1 LLKRKEMGV
10 EQITNQINQ
19 HLDNINKVA
28 TKNISVPAILLLC
41 AAMNKPGLS
50 TLKSTTNIC
59 VALENLGIPTGDNPD
74 GSPNL
79 IVKAV
84 NAIVDEIYRA
94 IKEDAS
100 VKTAIQ
106 SGAVNIVGVNGAGT
120 NPLPFGSE
128 GTIV

>member
-1 LLKRKEMGV
+1 MGV

-94 IKEDAS
+94 MKEDAS
-100 VKTAIQ
+100 VKTAIRP
-106 SGAVNIVGVNGAGT
+106 GAVNIVGVNGAGT
-120 NPLPFGSE
+120 NPLGFVSE
-128 GTIV
+128 GTVV

>member
-1 LLKRKEMGV
+1 MNI

-28 TKNISVPAILLLC
+28 TKNVPVPAILLLC

-50 TLKSTTNIC
+50 VLKSTTNIC
-59 VALENLGIPTGDNPD
+59 AALESLGIPTGDNPD

-84 NAIVDEIYRA
+84 NAVVSEIYRA
-94 IKEDAS
+94 VKEDMGIQG
-100 VKTAIQ
+100 AIPPG
-106 SGAVNIVGVNGAGT
+106 SLISTGANSAGPVVTTLTNYGVT
-120 NPLPFGSE
+120 NCVPY
-128 GTIV
+128 

>member
-1 LLKRKEMGV
+1 MGV

-50 TLKSTTNIC
+50 TLKSITNIC

-94 IKEDAS
+94 MKEDAN
-100 VKTAIQ
+100 IQ
-106 SGAVNIVGVNGAGT
+106 GAVPPGSVISVGAGPSGPVNVVNT
-120 NPLPFGSE
+120 MPFKTLTGL
-128 GTIV
+128 IC